1 MFWIPAWRWNDE
13 YHVHCRSGNTM
24 TARSARN
31 FFFCLAILALLCA
44 AATPVI
50 HEWIYPSAA
59 LTGER
64 GGVAHWS
71 AGIDRF
77 VRQVLIIAVLCIA
90 AGVASLIAGV
100 AAWLANDT
108 RGRMLLMLS
117 PFVLVV
123 LATLYYIATTF

>member
-1 MFWIPAWRWNDE
+1 
-13 YHVHCRSGNTM
+13 M
-24 TARSARN
+24 TARSARD
-31 FFFCLAILALLCA
+31 FFFGLAILALLCA
-44 AATPVI
+44 AATPVV
-50 HEWIYPSAA
+50 HEWLYPSAA

-64 GGVAHWS
+64 GSLAHWS

-77 VRQVLIIAVLCIA
+77 VRQVLIVAVLCIA

-108 RGRMLLMLS
+108 RGRMLLVLS

-123 LATLYYIATTF
+123 LATLYYVAMTF